1 MKDVRLIGIDID
13 GTLLNS
19 SGEITAATHREL
31 ERLHAAGKTLALVT
45 GRRFVTAA
53 EVARKLSVPVF
64 LGIHNGAVLRRL
76 DGSAVYRRT
85 LAAAEVR
92 RACELAKAHGG
103 FTWIYA
109 DEEGRSDCD
118 VYCEDP
124 ASAADGVRRYATTY
138 HGRNAQYFHVLDDI
152 VGGYAGDAIE
162 VMVTVTADESVTMAH
177 ALSVELG
184 ERASVI
190 REISSGV
197 SQIEVAHPDVSKAL
211 ALSFLAERDGL
222 APDDVMAVGDN
233 FNDIGMLEY
242 AGHPVVMGNAHEEL
256 KGMGYHVAPTNDE
269 DGLAS
274 VLALVR

>member
-1 MKDVRLIGIDID
+1 MRDVRLIGIDID

-19 SGEITAATHREL
+19 SEEITPATHREI
-31 ERLHAAGKTLALVT
+31 ERLQAAGKTLALVT
-45 GRRFVTAA
+45 GRRFVSAA
-53 EVARKLSVPVF
+53 EVARKLTVPVL
-64 LGIHNGAVLRRL
+64 LGIHNGASLRHL
-76 DGSAVYRRT
+76 DGSALYRRT

-92 RACELAKAHGG
+92 RACESAKSRGG
-103 FTWIYA
+103 FSWIYV
-109 DEEGRSDCD
+109 DEPDGGDCR

-124 ASAADGVRRYATTY
+124 SSAPDGVRGFATTY

-162 VMVTVTADESVTMAH
+162 VMITVTADESVPMANT
-177 ALSVELG
+177 LSAELG
-184 ERASVI
+184 QSASVI

-211 ALSFLAERDGL
+211 ALSFLAERAGFT
-222 APDDVMAVGDN
+222 PDEVMAVGDN
-233 FNDIGMLEY
+233 FNDIDMLEY

-269 DGLAS
+269 DGLA
-274 VLALVR
+274 VTLAEVY